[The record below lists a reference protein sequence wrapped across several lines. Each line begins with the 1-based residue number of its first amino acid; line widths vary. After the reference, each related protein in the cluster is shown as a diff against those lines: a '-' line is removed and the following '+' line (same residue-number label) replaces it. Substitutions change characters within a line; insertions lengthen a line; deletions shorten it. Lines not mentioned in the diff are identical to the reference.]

1 MVCGVLGVT
10 QSNGEKEIL
19 RRFKKLLCSYL
30 RQWTESFLKTHKKSF
45 SRKNFKSAIKAG
57 TIAIFSGLVRFFK
70 KNCNM
75 HSRLLCETWILPNE
89 SADRYR
95 KCLKNILLHL
105 CGIFR
110 HWWVFWN
117 SNCQTLVYFFIQLNE
132 KYKSFISMKLHLY
145 FLSWFDSQSLRIKS
159 KRKIQV

>member
-1 MVCGVLGVT
+1 MGGYKYYVYLFSENR
-10 QSNGEKEIL
+10 QN
-19 RRFKKLLCSYL
+19 LL
-30 RQWTESFLKTHKKSF
+30 
-45 SRKNFKSAIKAG
+45 IP
-57 TIAIFSGLVRFFK
+57 
-70 KNCNM
+70 
-75 HSRLLCETWILPNE
+75 SRLLCETWILPNE

-159 KRKIQV
+159 EQIYKCNFLLMKDLYFSFSWIIK